1 MQKSFTN
8 GLYQEASFMCFL
20 NRLLKLLDNVPNP
33 DSLLYSLIEVIKI
46 CSEILITAISFSF
59 IILAVSLSDVT
70 VSVTFFSDNT
80 SFALSQ

>member
-8 GLYQEASFMCFL
+8 GFYQEASCIYFL
-20 NRLLKLLDNVPNP
+20 NRLLKLLDNVPTP
-33 DSLLYSLIEVIKI
+33 YYKVIKI

-59 IILAVSLSDVT
+59 MILAVSDVT